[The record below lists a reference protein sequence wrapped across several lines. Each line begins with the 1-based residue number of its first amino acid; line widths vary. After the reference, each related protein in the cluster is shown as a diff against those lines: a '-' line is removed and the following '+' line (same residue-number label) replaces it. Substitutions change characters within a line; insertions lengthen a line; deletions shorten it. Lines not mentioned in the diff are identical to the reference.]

1 MEAAGGRVITVE
13 TLAHKADMAAGNFA
27 RSGLGAFIQL
37 VRGDAGEFLVGQ
49 PRDAYDLV
57 FLDADRSRYVGW
69 WPDLYRILSPGGLM
83 VADNAISHASELES
97 FRALVEESPGW
108 ITSLVPVG
116 KGEWLALKPYGA

>member
-1 MEAAGGRVITVE
+1 
-13 TLAHKADMAAGNFA
+13 MAAGNFA